1 MSGFSFETSVYPS
14 SGNDGRGRSV
24 LARPGPWGPSGQTLN
39 LRAHEVPLQRLPSA
53 LTGAVFAPSP
63 ASGRSRSPTGTWSRS
78 SPTPSTPAPR
88 PWTACTAS
96 PGPPRCPRPSGPTL
110 CAGARGPAAGC
121 VFWFPQGLTGSGV
134 LDMVNNF
141 RALRSETELLLA
153 GRVALVS
160 WARAPAVGGCRGRG
174 VLAQTEFQASGSPA
188 RCGRGLGPRGD
199 CITGSASE
207 SCGHERLCRC
217 RRPR

>member
-1 MSGFSFETSVYPS
+1 M
-14 SGNDGRGRSV
+14 
-24 LARPGPWGPSGQTLN
+24 
-39 LRAHEVPLQRLPSA
+39 RAHEVPLQRLPSA

-96 PGPPRCPRPSGPTL
+96 PGPPRCPRPSGPAL

-160 WARAPAVGGCRGRG
+160 WARAPSVGGRRPGAEGGAFWPRQSSRPQEARPIVGGALGHVVTVSPAALSFG
-174 VLAQTEFQASGSPA
+174 VLWTRTPLS
-188 RCGRGLGPRGD
+188 L
-199 CITGSASE
+199 
-207 SCGHERLCRC
+207 
-217 RRPR
+217 

>member
-1 MSGFSFETSVYPS
+1 M
-14 SGNDGRGRSV
+14 

-53 LTGAVFAPSP
+53 LMGAVFAPSP

-96 PGPPRCPRPSGPTL
+96 PGPPRCPRPSGPAL

-160 WARAPAVGGCRGRG
+160 WARAPAVGGRVQRAGR
-174 VLAQTEFQASGSPA
+174 SGPD
-188 RCGRGLGPRGD
+188 RVPGLRKPGPLWAGPWA
-199 CITGSASE
+199 TW
-207 SCGHERLCRC
+207 
-217 RRPR
+217 

>member
-1 MSGFSFETSVYPS
+1 M
-14 SGNDGRGRSV
+14 

-88 PWTACTAS
+88 PWTVCTAS
-96 PGPPRCPRPSGPTL
+96 PGPPRCPRPSGPAL

-160 WARAPAVGGCRGRG
+160 WARAPAVGGRVQRAGRSGPDSSRPQEARPVVGGALGHVVTVSPAALRSPVDTNASVAVDGPVDIAVGCRGLWPCSQ
-174 VLAQTEFQASGSPA
+174 VSLPA
-188 RCGRGLGPRGD
+188 
-199 CITGSASE
+199 
-207 SCGHERLCRC
+207 
-217 RRPR
+217 